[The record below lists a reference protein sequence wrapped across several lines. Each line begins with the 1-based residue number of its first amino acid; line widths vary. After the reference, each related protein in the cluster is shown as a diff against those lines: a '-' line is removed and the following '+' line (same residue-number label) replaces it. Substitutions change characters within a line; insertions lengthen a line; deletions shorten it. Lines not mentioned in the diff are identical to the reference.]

1 MFNKKYKTGC
11 DRSQLDLLPPR
22 VDEYVSEGN
31 PVRAIDAYVDSLDLQ
46 SLGLTGFQSA
56 NRSGQPAYS
65 PCLYFK
71 LYIYGYLNRVH
82 SSRRLERE
90 AARNLEVIWLTAGLI
105 PSYKSIANFR
115 KDNSQA
121 LKNVNKD
128 FVWLCKE
135 LELFAGETVAVD
147 GSFFKGDA
155 SKASIFTEKK
165 LVDDLAELEK
175 KIDAYEAALNQQD
188 AQDNEDGVGSLV
200 EDPQLAEKIKKLK
213 AKQAEKK
220 DLQRQLEASGDTQIS
235 TVDKD
240 ARYLS
245 KNGQSVAGYNVQ
257 IVVDSQHR
265 LILAQDV
272 TQDSSDI
279 KQLAPMLEKAQH
291 VLASGQLNAL
301 ADAGYY
307 SRGQLKLA
315 DEKGINIY
323 VPVPRNDGMAN
334 NQGVFARDK
343 FIYDAI
349 NDCYQCP
356 NDHRLSRVGNLT
368 KQAGHWLWVYRSKCS
383 VCRSCPLRTQ
393 CLGEKKKLKTLKR
406 WEHEALVEKHKK
418 HMEGTS
424 AMMRKR
430 SGMVEHPFGVL
441 KFRAG
446 MHHFLMRGLEKCRG
460 EFSLMT
466 LCYNLTRVL
475 NILGVDKLRDYCV
488 QRAGK
493 RGNQLKMA

>member
-1 MFNKKYKTGC
+1 MSNKKYKTGC

-22 VDEYVSEGN
+22 VDEYVSDSN
-31 PVRAIDAYVDSLDLQ
+31 PVRAIDAYVESIDLHN
-46 SLGLTGFQSA
+46 LGLTAVQSV

-65 PCLYFK
+65 PSLYFK
-71 LYIYGYLNRVH
+71 LYIYGYLNKVH

-90 AARNLEVIWLTAGLI
+90 AARNLEVIWLTAGLK

-115 KDNSQA
+115 KDNSSA
-121 LKNVNKD
+121 LKAMNKD
-128 FVWLCKE
+128 FVLLCKE

-147 GSFFKGDA
+147 GSFFKGNA

-165 LVDDLAELEK
+165 LLDDIAELDK
-175 KIDAYEAALNQQD
+175 KIDAYEAKFTQQD
-188 AQDNEDGVGSLV
+188 TQDNENGVGSLV

-213 AKQAEKK
+213 TKQAEKK
-220 DLQRQLEASGDTQIS
+220 HLQKQLEASGDTQIS

-240 ARYLS
+240 ARCLS
-245 KNGQSVAGYNVQ
+245 KNGQSVAGYNSQ
-257 IVVDSQHR
+257 IVVDSQHN
-265 LILAQDV
+265 LIVAQEV

-279 KQLAPMLEKAQH
+279 KQLTPMLEKAQH
-291 VLASGQLNAL
+291 VLASDQLNAL

-307 SRGQLKLA
+307 SREQLKLA

-323 VPVPRNDGMAN
+323 VPVPRNDGRAN

-356 NDHRLSRVGNLT
+356 NDQKLSRIGNLT
-368 KQAGHWLWVYRSKCS
+368 KQAGHWLWVYQSQCS
-383 VCRSCPLRTQ
+383 VCRHCPLRTQ
-393 CLGEKKKLKTLKR
+393 CLGEKGTLKKLKR
-406 WEHEALVEKHKK
+406 WEHEHLVEKHKK
-418 HMEGTS
+418 HMEG
-424 AMMRKR
+424 AGVMMRKR

-466 LCYNLTRVL
+466 LCYNFTRVL
-475 NILGVDKLRDYCV
+475 NILGVDKLRDYCA
-488 QRAGK
+488 QRARK